1 MKQEAKIS
9 VIVPVYGVERYI
21 SDCIR
26 SLCDQT
32 WKNLEILLID
42 DGSKDGSGKICDEW
56 AKKDSRI
63 RVFHVEN
70 GGQSRARNI
79 GMKEASGDYIGF
91 VDGDDA
97 AAPEM
102 YEHLHGLMQKYDAQI
117 AECNF
122 EGRKSPEPDQMQEQ
136 AVVTMSG
143 KAAIR
148 KQLDYYTDSRF
159 PSTSL
164 WSKLFEASLIKDLRL
179 PEGCI
184 HEEYEF
190 LCRAFCNCQT
200 YVYENTRLYHRTL
213 RTDSTTAEAFSE
225 RALDKMKVFALR
237 SSYLERSGDLELW
250 RLARQQEFI
259 LMLYL
264 YGECTKYGMK
274 AQAKTIQKQLQ
285 ACRKEI
291 KASGLSKSEMTKFRL
306 FWSCPFLYGWLKKR
320 KRG

>member
-97 AAPEM
+97 AAPKM
-102 YEHLHGLMQKYDAQI
+102 YEHLYGLMQKYDAQI

-237 SSYLERSGDLELW
+237 SSYLEHSEDLELW

-259 LMLYL
+259 LML
-264 YGECTKYGMK
+264 
-274 AQAKTIQKQLQ
+274 
-285 ACRKEI
+285 
-291 KASGLSKSEMTKFRL
+291 
-306 FWSCPFLYGWLKKR
+306 
-320 KRG
+320 

>member
-102 YEHLHGLMQKYDAQI
+102 YEHLHGLMPKI
-117 AECNF
+117 
-122 EGRKSPEPDQMQEQ
+122 
-136 AVVTMSG
+136 
-143 KAAIR
+143 
-148 KQLDYYTDSRF
+148 
-159 PSTSL
+159 
-164 WSKLFEASLIKDLRL
+164 
-179 PEGCI
+179 
-184 HEEYEF
+184 
-190 LCRAFCNCQT
+190 
-200 YVYENTRLYHRTL
+200 
-213 RTDSTTAEAFSE
+213 
-225 RALDKMKVFALR
+225 
-237 SSYLERSGDLELW
+237 
-250 RLARQQEFI
+250 
-259 LMLYL
+259 
-264 YGECTKYGMK
+264 
-274 AQAKTIQKQLQ
+274 
-285 ACRKEI
+285 
-291 KASGLSKSEMTKFRL
+291 
-306 FWSCPFLYGWLKKR
+306 
-320 KRG
+320 

>member
-102 YEHLHGLMQKYDAQI
+102 YEHLYGLMQKYDAQI

-164 WSKLFEASLIKDLRL
+164 WSKLF
-179 PEGCI
+179 
-184 HEEYEF
+184 
-190 LCRAFCNCQT
+190 
-200 YVYENTRLYHRTL
+200 
-213 RTDSTTAEAFSE
+213 
-225 RALDKMKVFALR
+225 
-237 SSYLERSGDLELW
+237 
-250 RLARQQEFI
+250 
-259 LMLYL
+259 
-264 YGECTKYGMK
+264 
-274 AQAKTIQKQLQ
+274 
-285 ACRKEI
+285 
-291 KASGLSKSEMTKFRL
+291 
-306 FWSCPFLYGWLKKR
+306 
-320 KRG
+320 

>member
-97 AAPEM
+97 AAPKM
-102 YEHLHGLMQKYDAQI
+102 YEHLYGLMQKYDAQI

-143 KAAIR
+143 KG
-148 KQLDYYTDSRF
+148 K
-159 PSTSL
+159 
-164 WSKLFEASLIKDLRL
+164 KVGVIKLRL
-179 PEGCI
+179 
-184 HEEYEF
+184 F
-190 LCRAFCNCQT
+190 LRCLEKLRYGNNWIIIRTAVFPRPLCGQN
-200 YVYENTRLYHRTL
+200 YLRHR
-213 RTDSTTAEAFSE
+213 
-225 RALDKMKVFALR
+225 
-237 SSYLERSGDLELW
+237 
-250 RLARQQEFI
+250 
-259 LMLYL
+259 
-264 YGECTKYGMK
+264 
-274 AQAKTIQKQLQ
+274 
-285 ACRKEI
+285 
-291 KASGLSKSEMTKFRL
+291 
-306 FWSCPFLYGWLKKR
+306 
-320 KRG
+320 

>member
-26 SLCDQT
+26 SLRDQT
-32 WKNLEILLID
+32 WKNLEILLVD
-42 DGSKDGSGKICDEW
+42 DGSRDGSGKICDEW

-102 YEHLHGLMQKYDAQI
+102 YEHLYGLMQKYDAQI

-148 KQLDYYTDSRF
+148 KTIGL
-159 PSTSL
+159 
-164 WSKLFEASLIKDLRL
+164 
-179 PEGCI
+179 
-184 HEEYEF
+184 
-190 LCRAFCNCQT
+190 
-200 YVYENTRLYHRTL
+200 
-213 RTDSTTAEAFSE
+213 
-225 RALDKMKVFALR
+225 
-237 SSYLERSGDLELW
+237 
-250 RLARQQEFI
+250 
-259 LMLYL
+259 L
-264 YGECTKYGMK
+264 YG
-274 AQAKTIQKQLQ
+274 QPF
-285 ACRKEI
+285 
-291 KASGLSKSEMTKFRL
+291 SVDLSVVKII
-306 FWSCPFLYGWLKKR
+306 
-320 KRG
+320 